1 MMFMKAWED
10 VKMYVLKC
18 DSQSCVCVC
27 VCVCHQH
34 DAAAAVEDGRQ

>member
-1 MMFMKAWED
+1 MFIKVWEE

-18 DSQSCVCVC
+18 DSGLCVC

-34 DAAAAVEDGRQ
+34 VAAAAVEDGRQ